1 MEEQIFFLN
10 MFPDYEPPEELYAA
24 LSQAAIAAADIDPE
38 TRSVHVALHSE
49 RYIPQR
55 LLEQVRKDICG
66 LYGLQKL
73 ELTATHPES
82 ELQKIEPEELMWL
95 FVSRNSMARGS
106 LAGAK
111 WEWNEQNL
119 TVKLAANGKETLLEH
134 IPSVEKVLRERFAA
148 PVHITVEAGN
158 ALEGK
163 ALFAATESMRESEIQ
178 KLPAVSA
185 AQPKKEDKSAA
196 PSETFY
202 GKPFKGTPVPMKE
215 LSLDMGTVIVEGKVF
230 AVDHK
235 ELKKRNAYVVKFDMT
250 DNTNSVRVSRF
261 MEAGEAKPILEN
273 VQVGSVLRVQG
284 KLGEDRY
291 EGEMVLK
298 PYAMQPGSMPKRQ
311 DTAPGEKRVE
321 LHLHTTMSNMDA
333 LTDTAAA
340 VKQAAAW
347 GHKAIAITDHGV
359 AQSFPDAMKAASK
372 AKVAGTNQNIK
383 ILYGCEGYYVNDVDD
398 RIVVHGEQD
407 ITFDQ
412 EFVAFDLETTGLSSR
427 SDRIIE
433 IGAVVLKNGEEVDRF
448 QTFVDPERPL
458 ERKIVELTG
467 ITDEMLVGAPKIEEV
482 LPKFLDFIGDRVLV
496 AHNSDFDT
504 GFIRAECQ
512 RLGYDYHYTA
522 ADTLILSQN
531 LLPQLSKFKLNIVS
545 NALSLPDFNHHRAA
559 DDAMT
564 CGLIMAKLMVKLEE
578 EHDIHNLQAINPAM
592 THLRS
597 GGRITDRQARHIIIF
612 AKNQIGLRNL
622 YHLISDSNLQYF
634 RRVPRMPKSDI
645 LKLRE
650 GLIIGSACEAGEL
663 FQAILDRKS
672 DDELKRIAS
681 FYDFL
686 EIQPLANNRFMLAN
700 EKYEAKTDE
709 DLREYNRKIVRLGEE
724 LGKPVVA
731 TGDVH
736 FLNPEDEIFRHIL
749 LATKGFD
756 DADKDMPLYFRTTDD
771 MLREFSYLGE
781 EKAYEVV
788 ITNPNR
794 IADMCES
801 LRPVPHNLFAPKI
814 ENSVEDL
821 KNLVYT
827 KFHRLYGDNP
837 PELMVKRVE
846 TELHDII
853 NCHYD
858 VIYMSAQKLV
868 QNSLEH
874 GYLVGSRGSVGSS
887 IVAYMSGITEV
898 NSFPPHYRCPNPE
911 CKYTTFDVPKGY
923 GCGADLPDAVCPKCG
938 TKLEKDGF
946 NIPFE
951 TFLGFGGDKVPDID
965 LNFSGEYQSK
975 AHAYCIEMFGKSHVF
990 RAGTIGTVAEKT
1002 AFGYV
1007 KKYLS
1012 ERGKTASRA
1021 EEARL
1026 AAGCVGVRRTTGQHP
1041 GGLVVIPQENEIWD
1055 FCPVQHPADDPQA
1068 DQITT
1073 HFEYHS
1079 MEENLLKLDMLG
1091 HDDPTMIRMME
1102 DMTGIDAKTIPLDDK
1117 DTMSI
1122 FISSKVLGYEDDKIL
1137 GPTGAVAIPEFNTRF
1152 TRGMLMDT
1160 MPTRFDTLLRLSGFS
1175 HGTDVWLGNAKDLIT
1190 SKTATVDQAIGCRDD
1205 IMLYLISCGMP
1216 EKRSFKI
1223 MEAVRKGRGLPEGAE
1238 EEMKA
1243 AGVPEWYIGSCKKIK
1258 YLFPKAHA
1266 VAYVMMAFRIA
1277 WFKVH
1282 HPLAFYSAYFY
1293 RRSQKGGFDAVLMTH
1308 GKEAVVANIDA
1319 IENNENATDKDEDL
1333 LTTLEVAYEYYIR
1346 GFEFLPI
1353 SIYDS
1358 HATKFIIKDGK
1369 LLPPFVAISGLGENA
1384 AWDLMRGREGK
1395 TFLSVEEV
1403 AAACPKGV
1411 QDPHSDAQR
1420 GRCFRRPA
1428 RYQSGQ
1434 LLLTDNRSTHAL
1446 RLLLANFRIL

>member
-1 MEEQIFFLN
+1 
-10 MFPDYEPPEELYAA
+10 
-24 LSQAAIAAADIDPE
+24 
-38 TRSVHVALHSE
+38 
-49 RYIPQR
+49 
-55 LLEQVRKDICG
+55 
-66 LYGLQKL
+66 
-73 ELTATHPES
+73 
-82 ELQKIEPEELMWL
+82 
-95 FVSRNSMARGS
+95 
-106 LAGAK
+106 
-111 WEWNEQNL
+111 
-119 TVKLAANGKETLLEH
+119 
-134 IPSVEKVLRERFAA
+134 
-148 PVHITVEAGN
+148 
-158 ALEGK
+158 
-163 ALFAATESMRESEIQ
+163 
-178 KLPAVSA
+178 
-185 AQPKKEDKSAA
+185 
-196 PSETFY
+196 
-202 GKPFKGTPVPMKE
+202 
-215 LSLDMGTVIVEGKVF
+215 
-230 AVDHK
+230 
-235 ELKKRNAYVVKFDMT
+235 
-250 DNTNSVRVSRF
+250 
-261 MEAGEAKPILEN
+261 
-273 VQVGSVLRVQG
+273 
-284 KLGEDRY
+284 
-291 EGEMVLK
+291 
-298 PYAMQPGSMPKRQ
+298 
-311 DTAPGEKRVE
+311 
-321 LHLHTTMSNMDA
+321 MDF
-333 LTDTAAA
+333 
-340 VKQAAAW
+340 
-347 GHKAIAITDHGV
+347 H
-359 AQSFPDAMKAASK
+359 
-372 AKVAGTNQNIK
+372 
-383 ILYGCEGYYVNDVDD
+383 
-398 RIVVHGEQD
+398 
-407 ITFDQ
+407 Q

-427 SDRIIE
+427 DDRIIE
-433 IGAVVLKNGEEVDRF
+433 IGAVILKDGQEIDRF
-448 QTFVDPERPL
+448 QTFVDPERQL

-467 ITDEMLVGAPKIEEV
+467 ITDEMLQGAPKIQEI
-482 LPKFLDFIGDRVLV
+482 LPKFLEFVGDRVLV

-512 RLGYDYHYTA
+512 RQGLPYRYTA

-531 LLPQLSKFKLNIVS
+531 LLQHLSKFKLDIVS
-545 NALSLPDFNHHRAA
+545 NALNLPDFNHHRAG

-564 CGLIMAKLMVKLEE
+564 CGLIMTKLMAMLEE
-578 EHDIHNLQAINPAM
+578 EHDIHTLQTINPAM
-592 THLRS
+592 VKLRS
-597 GGRITDRQARHIIIF
+597 GGRITDRQARHIILF
-612 AKNQIGLRNL
+612 AKNQVGLRNL
-622 YHLISDSNLQYF
+622 YHLISNSNLKHF
-634 RRVPRMPKSDI
+634 RRVPRIPKSE
-645 LKLRE
+645 LLEMRE

-672 DDELKRIAS
+672 HDELKRIAS

-686 EIQPLANNRFMLAN
+686 EVQPLANNRFMLDN

-709 DLREYNRKIVRLGEE
+709 DLQAYNRKIVQLGEE
-724 LGKPVVA
+724 LGKMVVA

-736 FLNPEDEIFRHIL
+736 FLNPEDEVFRHIL
-749 LATKGFD
+749 LATKGFA
-756 DADKDMPLYFRTTDD
+756 DADKPMPLYFRTTDD
-771 MLREFSYLGE
+771 MLAEFSYLGE
-781 EKAYEVV
+781 EKAYEIVV
-788 ITNPNR
+788 ENPNK
-794 IADMCES
+794 IADMCETM
-801 LRPVPHNLFAPKI
+801 RPVPHNLFAPKI

-821 KNLVYT
+821 KSLVYG
-827 KFHRLYGDNP
+827 KFRRLYGDNP
-837 PELMVKRVE
+837 PEVFAKRVE

-853 NCHYD
+853 SCHYD

-868 QNSLEH
+868 QNSLEN

-898 NSFPPHYRCPNPE
+898 NSFQPHYRCPNPE
-911 CKYTTFDVPKGY
+911 CKYTELKVPEGFN
-923 GCGADLPDAVCPKCG
+923 CGADLPDAVCPKCG
-938 TKLEKDGF
+938 AKMEKDGF

-975 AHAYCIEMFGKSHVF
+975 AHAYCISMFGSSHVF

-1026 AAGCVGVRRTTGQHP
+1026 ATGCVGVRRTTGQHP

-1055 FCPVQHPADDPQA
+1055 FCPVQHPADDPNA

-1102 DMTGIDAKTIPLDDK
+1102 DMTGVDAKTIPLDDK
-1117 DTMSI
+1117 RTMSI
-1122 FISSKVLGYEDDKIL
+1122 FTSSKELGYEDDKIL
-1137 GPTGAVAIPEFNTRF
+1137 GPTGAVAIPEFNTKF

-1160 MPTRFDTLLRLSGFS
+1160 MPERFDTLLRLSGFS

-1277 WFKVH
+1277 WFKVYY
-1282 HPLAFYSAYFY
+1282 PLAFYAAYFY
-1293 RRSQKGGFDAVLMTH
+1293 RRSQKGGFDAVLMTG
-1308 GKEAVVANIDA
+1308 GKESIMANMDA

-1333 LTTLEVAYEYYIR
+1333 LTTMEVVYEYYLR

-1353 SIYDS
+1353 DIYKS
-1358 HATKFIIKDGK
+1358 HATKFLVEDGK
-1369 LLPPFVAISGLGENA
+1369 ILPPFVAISGLGENA

-1403 AAACPKGV
+1403 AAACPKV
-1411 QDPHSDAQR
+1411 SKTHIQMLKDAGAFGSLPDTSQISL
-1420 GRCFRRPA
+1420 F
-1428 RYQSGQ
+1428 
-1434 LLLTDNRSTHAL
+1434 
-1446 RLLLANFRIL
+1446 

>member
-1 MEEQIFFLN
+1 M
-10 MFPDYEPPEELYAA
+10 PV
-24 LSQAAIAAADIDPE
+24 LSQAAIAAADISAE
-38 TRSVHVALHSE
+38 ERSVHVVLHSE
-49 RYIPQR
+49 SYIPQR
-55 LLEQVRKDICG
+55 LLDQTAKEISG
-66 LYGLQKL
+66 LYGLRRMN
-73 ELTATHPES
+73 LTATHPAS
-82 ELQKIEPEELMWL
+82 ELQKIEPEELRDL
-95 FVSRNSMARGS
+95 FVMYDSMARGS

-111 WEWNEQNL
+111 WEWSGESL
-119 TVKLAANGKETLLEH
+119 TIRLAANGKAALMEH
-134 IPSVEKVLRERFAA
+134 VPAVQQNLRERFAA
-148 PVHITVEAGN
+148 PVTIAIETGN
-158 ALEGK
+158 ELEGK
-163 ALFAATESMRESEIQ
+163 ALIDAMQTLREETIRKMPAAMACPEKREEKAQVQSE
-178 KLPAVSA
+178 A
-185 AQPKKEDKSAA
+185 
-196 PSETFY
+196 FY
-202 GKPFKGTPVPMKE
+202 GKPFRGNAVPMKD
-215 LSLDMGTVIVEGKVF
+215 LTMDMGTVIVEGRVF
-230 AVDHK
+230 NVEHK

-250 DNTNSVRVSRF
+250 DNTNSVRISRF
-261 MEAGEAKPILEN
+261 MEANEAKPILEN
-273 VQVGSVLRVQG
+273 VAVGAVLRVQG
-284 KLGEDRY
+284 RLIEDRF
-291 EGEMVLK
+291 ENEMVLK

-311 DTAPGEKRVE
+311 DKAVGGKRVE

-333 LTDTAAA
+333 LTPTDAAI
-340 VKQAAAW
+340 KQAAAW
-347 GHKAIAITDHGV
+347 GHRAIAITDHGCC
-359 AQSFPDAMKAASK
+359 QSFTDALHCVEGKK
-372 AKVAGTNQNIK
+372 PPKVAGTDETIK

-398 RIVVHGEQD
+398 RIVVHGDQD
-407 ITFDQ
+407 MDFHQ

-427 SDRIIE
+427 DDRIIE
-433 IGAVVLKNGEEVDRF
+433 IGAVILKDGQEIDRF
-448 QTFVDPERPL
+448 QTFVDPERQL

-467 ITDEMLVGAPKIEEV
+467 ITDEMLQGAPKIQEI
-482 LPKFLDFIGDRVLV
+482 LPKFLEFVGDRVLV

-512 RLGYDYHYTA
+512 RQGLPYRYTA

-531 LLPQLSKFKLNIVS
+531 LLQHLSKFKLDIVS
-545 NALSLPDFNHHRAA
+545 NALNLPDFNHHRAG

-564 CGLIMAKLMVKLEE
+564 CGLIMTKLMAMLEE
-578 EHDIHNLQAINPAM
+578 EHDIHTLQTINPAM
-592 THLRS
+592 VKLRS
-597 GGRITDRQARHIIIF
+597 GGRITDRQARHIILF
-612 AKNQIGLRNL
+612 AKNQVGLRNL
-622 YHLISDSNLQYF
+622 YHLISNSNLKHF
-634 RRVPRMPKSDI
+634 RRVPRIPKSE
-645 LKLRE
+645 LLEMRE

-672 DDELKRIAS
+672 HDELKRIAS

-686 EIQPLANNRFMLAN
+686 EVQPLANNRFMLDN

-709 DLREYNRKIVRLGEE
+709 DLQAYNRKIVQLGEE
-724 LGKPVVA
+724 LGKMVAA

-736 FLNPEDEIFRHIL
+736 FLNPEDEVFRHIL
-749 LATKGFD
+749 LATKGFA
-756 DADKDMPLYFRTTDD
+756 DADKPMPLYFRTTDD
-771 MLREFSYLGE
+771 MLAEFSYLGE
-781 EKAYEVV
+781 EKAYEIVV
-788 ITNPNR
+788 ENPNK
-794 IADMCES
+794 IADMCETM
-801 LRPVPHNLFAPKI
+801 RPVPHNLFAPKI

-821 KNLVYT
+821 KSLVYG
-827 KFHRLYGDNP
+827 KFRRLYGDNP
-837 PELMVKRVE
+837 PEVFAKRVE

-853 NCHYD
+853 SCHYD

-868 QNSLEH
+868 QNSLEN

-898 NSFPPHYRCPNPE
+898 NSFQPHYRCPNPE
-911 CKYTTFDVPKGY
+911 CKYTELKVPEGFN
-923 GCGADLPDAVCPKCG
+923 CGADLPDAVCPKCG
-938 TKLEKDGF
+938 AKMEKDGF

-975 AHAYCIEMFGKSHVF
+975 AHAYCISMFGSSHVF

-1026 AAGCVGVRRTTGQHP
+1026 ATGCVGVRRTTGQHP

-1055 FCPVQHPADDPQA
+1055 FCPVQHPADDPNS

-1102 DMTGIDAKTIPLDDK
+1102 DMTGVDAKTIPLDDK

-1122 FISSKVLGYEDDKIL
+1122 FTSSKVLGYEDDPIL

-1160 MPTRFDTLLRLSGFS
+1160 MPTRFDTLVRLSGFS

-1190 SKTATVDQAIGCRDD
+1190 SKTATVDSTIGCRDD
-1205 IMLYLISCGMP
+1205 IMIYLISCGMP

-1223 MEAVRKGRGLPEGAE
+1223 MEAVRKGRGLPDGAE
-1238 EEMKA
+1238 EEMVA
-1243 AGVPEWYIGSCKKIK
+1243 AGVPDWYIGSCKKIK

-1282 HPLAFYSAYFY
+1282 HPLPFYAAYFY
-1293 RRSQKGGFDAVLMTH
+1293 RRSQKGGFDAVMMTG
-1308 GKEAVVANIDA
+1308 GKEAVMANIQA
-1319 IENNENATDKDEDL
+1319 IDSNEEATAKDEDL
-1333 LTTLEVAYEYYIR
+1333 LTTLEVVYEFYLR
-1346 GFEFLPI
+1346 GFSFAPI

-1358 HATKFIIKDGK
+1358 HAIKFLIKDGK
-1369 LLPPFVAISGLGENA
+1369 ILPPFVAISGLGESA
-1384 AWDLMRGREGK
+1384 AWDLMEGRKGK
-1395 TFLSVEEV
+1395 TFLSIEEV
-1403 AAACPKGV
+1403 AAACPKV
-1411 QDPHSDAQR
+1411 SKTHMQMLKDAGAFGDLPDTSQVS
-1420 GRCFRRPA
+1420 F
-1428 RYQSGQ
+1428 
-1434 LLLTDNRSTHAL
+1434 
-1446 RLLLANFRIL
+1446 F

>member
-1 MEEQIFFLN
+1 MEEKIYLFD
-10 MFPDYEPPEELYAA
+10 MFRDYEPPEELRSA
-24 LSQAAIAAADIDPE
+24 LSQAAIVAADIHPE
-38 TRSVHVALHSE
+38 SRSVQVVVHSE
-49 RYIPQR
+49 QYIPQR
-55 LLEQVRKDICG
+55 ILNRIGKEISN
-66 LYGLQKL
+66 LYGLRSL
-73 ELTATHPES
+73 ELTATHPAS
-82 ELQKIEPEELMWL
+82 ELHKLEPEELMQL

-106 LAGAK
+106 LAGAR
-111 WEWNEQNL
+111 WTWDDTAL
-119 TVKLAANGKETLLEH
+119 TIHLVANGKETLLEH
-134 IPSVEKVLRERFAA
+134 IPAVQNHLRERFAA
-148 PVHITVEAGN
+148 PVTITVEAGT

-163 ALFAATESMRESEIQ
+163 ALFDAMESMRGSVLES
-178 KLPAVSA
+178 LPAS
-185 AQPKKEDKSAA
+185 PGAA
-196 PSETFY
+196 PARKEEKAAPPSEAFY
-202 GKPFKGTPVPMKE
+202 GKPFKGTAVAMRD
-215 LSLDMGTVIVEGKVF
+215 LNLDMGTVIVEGKVF
-230 AVDHK
+230 NVDHK
-235 ELKKRNAYVVKFDMT
+235 ELKKRNAWVVKFDIT
-250 DNTNSVRVSRF
+250 DNTNSVRISRF
-261 MEAGEAKPILEN
+261 MEAGEAKPILDN
-273 VQVGSVLRVQG
+273 VQPGCVLRIQG
-284 KLGEDRY
+284 KPIEDRF
-291 EGEMVLK
+291 ENEMVLK
-298 PYAMQPGSMPKRQ
+298 PYAMMPGSMPKRQ

-333 LTDTAAA
+333 LTVTADA

-347 GHKAIAITDHGV
+347 GHRAIAITDHGV
-359 AQSFPDAMKAASK
+359 AQSFPDAMKAAAK
-372 AKVAGTNQNIK
+372 AKVAGTDENIK

-398 RIVVHGEQD
+398 RIVVHGQQD
-407 ITFDQ
+407 MTFDQ

-427 SDRIIE
+427 TDRIIE
-433 IGAVVLKNGEEVDRF
+433 IGAVILKNGEEIDRF

-458 ERKIVELTG
+458 DRRIVELTG

-482 LPKFLDFIGDRVLV
+482 LPKFLEFIGDRVLV

-504 GFIRAECQ
+504 GFIRAECT
-512 RLGYDYHYTA
+512 RLGYEYHYTA

-531 LLPQLSKFKLNIVS
+531 LLSHLSKFKLNIVS
-545 NALSLPDFNHHRAA
+545 NALNLPDFNHHRAG

-564 CGLIMAKLMVKLEE
+564 CGLIMTRLMKQLEE
-578 EHDIHNLQAINPAM
+578 EHDVHTLQAINPVM
-592 THLRS
+592 MGLRAK
-597 GGRITDRQARHIIIF
+597 GRITDRQARHIILF
-612 AKNQIGLRNL
+612 AKNQVGLRNL
-622 YHLISDSNLQYF
+622 YHLISDSNLKYF
-634 RRVPRMPKSDI
+634 KRVPRIPKSE
-645 LKLRE
+645 LMELRE
-650 GLIIGSACEAGEL
+650 GILIGSACEAGEL
-663 FQAILDRKS
+663 FQAVLDRKS

-686 EIQPLANNRFMLAN
+686 EIQPLANNMFMLAKGIAQDV
-700 EKYEAKTDE
+700 EE
-709 DLREYNRKIVRLGEE
+709 LRNFNRTIVRLGQE

-756 DADKDMPLYFRTTDD
+756 DADKDNPLYFRTTDE
-771 MLREFSYLGE
+771 MLKEFAYLGE

-788 ITNPNR
+788 VTNPNR

-827 KFHRLYGDNP
+827 KFHRLYGENP

-923 GCGADLPDAVCPKCG
+923 GCGADLPDAICPKCG
-938 TKLEKDGF
+938 TKFEKDGF

-965 LNFSGEYQSK
+965 LNFSGEYQAK

-1007 KKYLS
+1007 KKYLAD
-1012 ERGKTASRA
+1012 RGKTASRA

-1055 FCPVQHPADDPQA
+1055 FCPVQHPADDPNA

-1102 DMTGIDAKTIPLDDK
+1102 DMTGVDAKTIPLDDK

-1122 FISSKVLGYEDDKIL
+1122 FTSSKVLGYEDDPIL

-1205 IMLYLISCGMP
+1205 IMIYLISCGMP

-1238 EEMKA
+1238 EEMRA
-1243 AGVPEWYIGSCKKIK
+1243 AGVPDWYIGSCKKIK

-1282 HPLAFYSAYFY
+1282 YPLAFYAAYFY

-1308 GKEAVVANIDA
+1308 GKETVMANIDA
-1319 IENNENATDKDEDL
+1319 IEKNEDATAKDEDL
-1333 LTTLEVAYEYYIR
+1333 LTTLEVAYEYYLR
-1346 GFEFLPI
+1346 GFDFLPI
-1353 SIYDS
+1353 DIYES
-1358 HATKFIIKDGK
+1358 HATKFLIKDGK

-1384 AWDLMRGREGK
+1384 AIDLMEGRKGK
-1395 TFLSVEEV
+1395 TFLSIEEV
-1403 AAACPKGV
+1403 AAACPKV
-1411 QDPHSDAQR
+1411 SKTHIQMLKDAGAFGSLPDTSQVS
-1420 GRCFRRPA
+1420 F
-1428 RYQSGQ
+1428 
-1434 LLLTDNRSTHAL
+1434 
-1446 RLLLANFRIL
+1446 F